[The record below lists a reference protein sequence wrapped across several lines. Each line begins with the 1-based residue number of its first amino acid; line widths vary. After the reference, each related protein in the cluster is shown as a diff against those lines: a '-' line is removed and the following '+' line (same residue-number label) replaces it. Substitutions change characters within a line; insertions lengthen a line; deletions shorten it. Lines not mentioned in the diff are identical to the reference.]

1 MATNLA
7 LDDELLKAA
16 QLLGH
21 HTTKKDAVTTAPR
34 EYIQGLRLKE
44 FLPLAG
50 TRLSRG
56 LRSDGVPKACKQTHA
71 SVRVIADTSGVV
83 TCRPA
88 PSQAPLTP

>member
-7 LDDELLKAA
+7 FDDELLKAA

-21 HTTKKDAVTTAPR
+21 HTTKKDAVTTALR

-50 TRLSRG
+50 TIDYREDFNQTEFRKRARSRI
-56 LRSDGVPKACKQTHA
+56 SPFE
-71 SVRVIADTSGVV
+71 
-83 TCRPA
+83 
-88 PSQAPLTP
+88 

>member
-21 HTTKKDAVTTAPR
+21 HTTKKEAVTTALR

-44 FLPLAG
+44 FLALAG
-50 TRLSRG
+50 TIDYYREDFS
-56 LRSDGVPKACKQTHA
+56 QTEFRKRA
-71 SVRVIADTSGVV
+71 SKRMPP
-83 TCRPA
+83 CE
-88 PSQAPLTP
+88 

>member
-21 HTTKKDAVTTAPR
+21 HTTKKDAVTTALR

-44 FLPLAG
+44 FLALAG
-50 TRLSRG
+50 TIDYRE
-56 LRSDGVPKACKQTHA
+56 DFNQTEFRKRA
-71 SVRVIADTSGVV
+71 RKRMPR
-83 TCRPA
+83 CE
-88 PSQAPLTP
+88 

>member
-21 HTTKKDAVTTAPR
+21 HTTKKDAVTTALR

-50 TRLSRG
+50 TIDYREDFDQTEFRKRASKRM
-56 LRSDGVPKACKQTHA
+56 PPCK
-71 SVRVIADTSGVV
+71 
-83 TCRPA
+83 
-88 PSQAPLTP
+88 

>member
-21 HTTKKDAVTTAPR
+21 HTTKKDAVTAALR

-44 FLPLAG
+44 FLALAG
-50 TRLSRG
+50 TIEYREDFDHVQFRKLAKKRM
-56 LRSDGVPKACKQTHA
+56 PKCE
-71 SVRVIADTSGVV
+71 
-83 TCRPA
+83 
-88 PSQAPLTP
+88 